1 MIFHRLLF
9 FGKCSF
15 LRHLL
20 QYDHPHKVYTEAH
33 VLSSRQ
39 AVGQHLKIKMDVWTI
54 AAIVTMP
61 LDLVLQN
68 FVPLAASCL
77 IGIVVTVF
85 GIWFLSQRF
94 MTEDPVEK
102 AMGPM
107 GMMTGDFI
115 TGVLLLKMVDP
126 EMRSSALPDFSLAY
140 TINTF
145 LFISGSKGDSLIV
158 SSWESIAFIPAL
170 SDRRIYQALE
180 STALATGEINDT
192 IGMMKAF

>member
-1 MIFHRLLF
+1 
-9 FGKCSF
+9 
-15 LRHLL
+15 
-20 QYDHPHKVYTEAH
+20 
-33 VLSSRQ
+33 
-39 AVGQHLKIKMDVWTI
+39 MDVWTI
-54 AAIVTMP
+54 AAIMTMP

-68 FVPLAASCL
+68 FMPLAASCL

-115 TGVLLLKMVDP
+115 TGVLLLKMVDQ

-170 SDRRIYQALE
+170 SDRRTYQALE